1 MMKSTI
7 EYLHHFT
14 CSECIGWWSVAS
26 HENYR
31 PKKMYCPHCGHYHE
45 EIVRHDVETGNI
57 QYDLFQDD

>member
-1 MMKSTI
+1 M
-7 EYLHHFT
+7 
-14 CSECIGWWSVAS
+14 GWWSVAS

-45 EIVRHDVETGNI
+45 KIERHDVRTGEP